1 MTAMKQKIAASEK
14 MTLDYYALLVTIPVE
29 RIYFHIV

>member
-14 MTLDYYALLVTIPVE
+14 MALDDYALLVTIPVE
-29 RIYFHIV
+29 FTFI